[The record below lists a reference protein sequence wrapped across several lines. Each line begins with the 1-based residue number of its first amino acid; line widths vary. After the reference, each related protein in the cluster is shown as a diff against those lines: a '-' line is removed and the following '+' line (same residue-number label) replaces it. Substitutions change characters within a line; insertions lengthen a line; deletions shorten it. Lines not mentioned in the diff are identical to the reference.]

1 MKKKKKNQ
9 SRRKPLTKQQKGL
22 TKKTVE
28 EFIAIVE
35 NENKKHN
42 ERLLNM
48 SPETLIASAYEIAKW
63 QAIYDYMKGKV
74 IPYLEDRE
82 EVFEE
87 FLTLK
92 INNPITSIYMYELG
106 YDEAQWT
113 DWNNLDDVV
122 RKMFRAIKNQ
132 NN

>member
-1 MKKKKKNQ
+1 M
-9 SRRKPLTKQQKGL
+9 R
-22 TKKTVE
+22 TVR
-28 EFIAIVE
+28 EFIAIVREE
-35 NENKKHN
+35 NQKHN
-42 ERLLNM
+42 EKLLNM
-48 SPETLIASAYEIAKW
+48 SPAMLIDRAWEIAKW
-63 QAIYDYMKGKV
+63 QAIYEYMEGKV